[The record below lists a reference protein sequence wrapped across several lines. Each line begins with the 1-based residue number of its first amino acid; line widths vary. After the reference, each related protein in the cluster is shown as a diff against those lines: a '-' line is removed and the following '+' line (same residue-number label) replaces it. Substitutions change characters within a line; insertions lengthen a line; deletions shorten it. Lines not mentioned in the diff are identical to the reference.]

1 MSVAFQKARIAGQR
15 GIRGLLF
22 AGMLFCVLSCN
33 IFEIQDPAES
43 PWPKRF
49 QVYFSEP
56 GISPSTGVNR
66 GLPERVGA
74 MIRSA
79 KKSVDINIYELSV
92 PAIYTAVVDMHRKGI
107 KVRMVGSIN
116 NTHYEGYKALM
127 AAGVP
132 MRLGN
137 PDKIMHNK
145 FVVVDEYYVSMGSM
159 NYTGSGALMN
169 NENVVFM
176 QDEGIGAYYTKE
188 MDNMFINGTF
198 GLQKVPFEGFTDNV
212 FTMDP
217 DEPTETT
224 ISVYFTPYVGA
235 FAPQYSANNAIL
247 EAISNAKHT
256 IHFAVFAFTSIP
268 IADAVIHKATNDGV
282 RVFGVFDKGWHEA
295 SVWST
300 HQRLLDA
307 GINIRMD
314 GNENFDPH
322 NPYHGSKIHDKI
334 MTIDAGFD
342 GAVTLTGSFNFSP
355 SAAVQGNDENC
366 ILIQNKAISIRYRT
380 ELEKLYRRGSHPA
393 RAMGGDEANFLD
405 VIISEINWAGSRAEQ
420 VNATTGAVTAGT
432 RTVNDKYVEL
442 RNITG
447 RDINISGWQ
456 LWGICSSTYRM
467 LGFIFPKGTRI
478 PAGGYHILGWSPL
491 GSAFKWDAN
500 WTDYPHLSSMHDAGR
515 QNYLYLRLKDV
526 EGKFI
531 DIAGQRGVAPFAGE
545 QGGQFAAMQ
554 RVGLDGTSPAS
565 WVTVRETFEE
575 GVLEGWRGYTLA
587 QPGKKEKDN
596 IPAKID

>member
-1 MSVAFQKARIAGQR
+1 MSAVFSAGHKAQTFRQGAAR
-15 GIRGLLF
+15 LSVCGLLLT
-22 AGMLFCVLSCN
+22 GMLFCLLSCSV
-33 IFEIQDPAES
+33 FDVQDPEES

-56 GISPSTGVNR
+56 GISPSTGMDR
-66 GLPERVGA
+66 GLPERIGA

-92 PAIYTAVVDMHRKGI
+92 PAIYQAVVEMHNKGL

-127 AAGVP
+127 KAGVP

-145 FVVVDEYYVSMGSM
+145 FVVVDRYKVSMGSM
-159 NYTGSGALMN
+159 NYTGSGALLN

-176 QDEGIGAYYTKE
+176 QDKGIGEYYTKE

-198 GLQKVPFEGFTDNV
+198 GLEKIPFKGFTDNE
-212 FTMDP
+212 FTMDEG
-217 DEPTETT
+217 EPTETT
-224 ISVYFTPYVGA
+224 IRVYFTPYVGA
-235 FAPQYSANNAIL
+235 FAPKYSANNAIL
-247 EAISNAKHT
+247 EAISNAKHS

-268 IADAVIHKATNDGV
+268 IADAVIYKATNDGV
-282 RVFGVFDKGWHEA
+282 RVYGVFDKGWHEA

-334 MTIDAGFD
+334 MTIDAGYND
-342 GAVTLTGSFNFSP
+342 AITLTGSFNFSP

-366 ILIQNKAISIRYRT
+366 ILIQNRAISIRYRT

-393 RAMGGDEANFLD
+393 KAMGGDGADFLD
-405 VIISEINWAGSRAEQ
+405 VIISEINWAGSRSDS
-420 VNATTGAVTAGT
+420 NT
-432 RTVNDKYVEL
+432 RTINDKYVEL
-442 RNITG
+442 WNISG

-456 LWGICSSTYRM
+456 LWGICSTTYRM
-467 LGFIFPKGTRI
+467 LGFIFPKGTKI
-478 PAGGYHILGWSPL
+478 PAGGYHILGWDRNTT
-491 GSAFKWDAN
+491 GFDWNEN
-500 WTDYPHLSSMHDAGR
+500 WTAYPYLGTMHDASK
-515 QNYLYLRLKDV
+515 QNFLYLRLKDV
-526 EGKFI
+526 NGKYI
-531 DIAGQRGVAPFAGE
+531 DIAGQRGVAPFAGD
-545 QGGQFAAMQ
+545 QGAQFSTMQ
-554 RVGLDGTSPAS
+554 RTGLDGTSPAS
-565 WVTVRETFEE
+565 WITASAAQGAVRD
-575 GVLEGWRGYTLA
+575 GYRGNTLA
-587 QPGKKEKDN
+587 APGYSGKTLPSKN
-596 IPAKID
+596 